1 MMYNERRYV
10 NQKHVRVEPA
20 QGRKSRSCVNYNR
33 EALEEAM
40 RTLTHGALKLYLYLG
55 EFRNEEAGFYLS
67 KQDAIRRV
75 GITEKTYFNAL
86 KELKESGYLLPEP
99 NSPDPHAYVFY
110 EKLEIPPMAMDEEV
124 GVSV

>member
-1 MMYNERRYV
+1 MMNNERRYV

-20 QGRKSRSCVNYNR
+20 HGSKRSLCVNYNR
-33 EALEEAM
+33 EALEAAM
-40 RTLTHGALKLYLYLG
+40 CALTHGALKLYLYLG

-110 EKLEIPPMAMDEEV
+110 EKLEIPPMDEEV